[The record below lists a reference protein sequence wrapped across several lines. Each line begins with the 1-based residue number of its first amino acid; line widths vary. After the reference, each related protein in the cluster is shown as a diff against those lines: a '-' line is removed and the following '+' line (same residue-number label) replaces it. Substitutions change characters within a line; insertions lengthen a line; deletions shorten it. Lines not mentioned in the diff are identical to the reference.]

1 MRSLFTV
8 AAANALL
15 LLALPTANHVVLA
28 IPDAGARLK
37 TSLPFPI
44 ESHPFQLNQELFAAN
59 EPVFAV
65 PFTTS
70 TVAAASSSP
79 ASGNGAS
86 VSADLSGKRLEDVP
100 FPTGAFWT
108 NLVLEKG
115 ESIVTTLPYAFRLLQ
130 GKVHVSYPFR
140 VVMPKIIQNGFMSQM
155 VLSSASSSKDEQHAS
170 APLDHHVVAFDS
182 FSTTVRFSRN
192 QQEEFSLFLVR
203 GSPYVTVEY
212 KNSIPTIE
220 GNEGLTVTRIKKL
233 ENQIYMN
240 GDQVDFAVFTVMLS
254 NGQTWAVYASDPAL
268 ELELGSDGKIASD
281 RPFTGVLR
289 IALSVDFNMQPFLL
303 EAAPYYPVG
312 GDVDYTIDAA
322 KNVANLQF
330 KWKTRCFGSK
340 DGDADA
346 ASEKLLMLALPHHM
360 DILALDTNNSSSN
373 ATVNKVMSDIRYT
386 SIKGMM
392 LGVYGAVWHLQETL
406 PDVEWDFASEGLF
419 FEDDSKDA
427 SKKEATLRKDTRN
440 QVTKDIIAQL
450 HRDVDAYPALAP
462 DSYNF
467 GKQISRE
474 ARLLLIADRFKQQ
487 ELVEKLLSK
496 MKTELGA
503 WLTATNPDFLIYD
516 QTYGG
521 VVTSDGIHDFGADYG
536 NGHYNDHHVR
546 RRRHACLISEAWYI
560 VLTFLFLCVSLL

>member
-1 MRSLFTV
+1 MQSLFSV
-8 AAANALL
+8 AAAAASALLLL
-15 LLALPTANHVVLA
+15 LLALPSSNHVVLA
-28 IPDAGARLK
+28 IPDAGAKLK
-37 TSLPFPI
+37 TPLPFPI
-44 ESHPFQLNQELFAAN
+44 KSHPFQLNQELFAAN
-59 EPVFAV
+59 EPVFPVSSTA
-65 PFTTS
+65 TS
-70 TVAAASSSP
+70 TSTAATAASP
-79 ASGNGAS
+79 ANGAN
-86 VSADLSGKRLEDVP
+86 VSADLSGKRLADVP

-140 VVMPKIIQNGFMSQM
+140 VVMPKIIQNGFISQM
-155 VLSSASSSKDEQHAS
+155 VLSSASSSSEHAS
-170 APLDHHVVAFDS
+170 APLDHQVVGFDS

-203 GSPYVTVEY
+203 GSPYVTLEY
-212 KNSIPTIE
+212 KNSIPTID
-220 GNEGLTVTRIKKL
+220 GFEGLTVTRIKKL

-254 NGQTWAVYASDPAL
+254 NGQTWSVYASDPAL
-268 ELELGSDGKIASD
+268 ELELGSDGKISSD
-281 RPFTGVLR
+281 KPFTGVLR
-289 IALSVDFNMQPFLL
+289 AAVSLDFNVQPFLL
-303 EAAPYYPVG
+303 EAAPYYPIG

-330 KWKTRCFGSK
+330 KWKTRRFAASGLK
-340 DGDADA
+340 EEDV

-360 DILALDTNNSSSN
+360 DILATESNNT
-373 ATVNKVMSDIRYT
+373 TVNKVDSNIRYT

-406 PDVEWDFASEGLF
+406 PDVAWDFTDDGLF
-419 FEDDSKDA
+419 FEDESKDA
-427 SKKEATLRKDTRN
+427 SKKEAALRKNTRDA
-440 QVTKDIIAQL
+440 VIKDIVAQL
-450 HRDVDAYPALAP
+450 HKDVDAYPALAV

-467 GKQISRE
+467 GKQIGRE

-521 VVTSDGIHDFGADYG
+521 VVTSDGIRDHDADYG

-546 RRRHACLISEAWYI
+546 MQTWIVWLHLCLEHSAN
-560 VLTFLFLCVSLL
+560 VTMSLCLQ